1 MSRAR
6 WVIDELGP
14 ITAGVIAL
22 IAVWTLLAAV
32 TSTSSIPS
40 PLVVWDS
47 LRHSIADGQIPRAAF
62 KTLIR
67 LAFSFVVAVII
78 GVALGIGLSLREFA
92 RRALRPIVVALQI
105 VPPIA
110 WLPLA
115 IVWFDPTE
123 RAVVFVTIA
132 GAFPSMTLSTLAA
145 FRQVDPVYERAGRTL
160 GANGWT
166 LYRKIVMPAAMPGL
180 TAGLQQTWGFAW
192 KALMAAEL
200 ITRAVQATGLGQLLE
215 RQQTDV
221 PALLATIAVIVI
233 IGVAVDYLVF
243 GQIDRR
249 VRARRG
255 LLPAG

>member
-1 MSRAR
+1 VSK
-6 WVIDELGP
+6 ELGP
-14 ITAGVIAL
+14 ILAGVVAL
-22 IAVWTLLAAV
+22 LFLWALLAAV
-32 TSTSSIPS
+32 TTTSSIPS
-40 PLVVWDS
+40 PAVVWDS
-47 LRHSIADGQIPRAAF
+47 LRHSIADGQIPRAAA

-67 LAFSFVVAVII
+67 LAFSFVIAVVVGI
-78 GVALGIGLSLREFA
+78 ALGIGLSLREFP
-92 RRALRPIVVALQI
+92 RRAIKPIVVALQI

-115 IVWFDPTE
+115 IVWFGASE

-145 FRQVDPVYERAGRTL
+145 FRQVPPLYERAGRTL
-160 GANGWT
+160 GASGWT
-166 LYRKIVMPAAMPGL
+166 LYRKIVMPGAMPGL

-200 ITRAVQATGLGQLLE
+200 ITKAAQATGLGQLLE

-221 PALLATIAVIVI
+221 PALLATLAVVVV

-243 GQIDRR
+243 GQLDRR
-249 VRARRG
+249 VRSRRG
-255 LLPAG
+255 LLQTG